1 MFLADTNIF
10 SEMTKPRPDARVVD
24 WLHAWQ
30 SELLISA
37 VTIAELQSGISQLA
51 EGRKKRRLQEWLD
64 DLRRNYRDVI
74 LSFDEAVAV
83 EWGRLDAD
91 LRSKGRKMPARD
103 SFLAATARHHDL
115 TIATRNEKDFVA
127 AGVKT
132 LNPWQSST
140 AEIS

>member
-10 SEMTKPRPDARVVD
+10 SEMTKPRPDSGVAD
-24 WLHAWQ
+24 WLHARQ

-51 EGRKKRRLQEWLD
+51 DGRKKRQLQRWLD
-64 DLRRNYRDVI
+64 DLRRDYHDVI

-91 LRSKGRKMPARD
+91 LKHKGRKLPTHD
-103 SFLAATARHHDL
+103 SFLAATALCHDL
-115 TIATRNEKDFVA
+115 AVATRNEKDFVV

-132 LNPWQSST
+132 VNPWQSKST
-140 AEIS
+140 EQS